1 MMNLRSKTRPVK
13 LGNLQ
18 VGGQNKVVIQSMCN
32 IKTERINEVAA
43 QINRCAALGAETMR
57 LSVMDEKDAL
67 AIKEIKKLVAIPLI
81 ADIHFD
87 YRLALAA
94 IEAGVDGVRI
104 NPGNIGKEENV
115 EKVVEAAKKHHV
127 PIRIGINSGSVDKT
141 INDGTHPLSAA
152 DLVASAK
159 KHVDILEKYEFY
171 DIALSLK
178 GTDVLLT
185 IEANRLAS
193 STFPYP
199 LHLGITEA
207 GTKEIGIIRSAAGL
221 APMLLEGIGDTI
233 RISLTAEPE
242 EEIIAAKRLL
252 HDLELYPNYP
262 TLISCPTCGRTEVNV
277 EKLASEVLN
286 HLETINKP
294 ISVAVMG
301 CVVNG
306 PGEAKQADIGI
317 AGGKNRWVIFS
328 KGEVIRTV
336 LEEDALAA
344 LIEEIDKI

>member
-1 MMNLRSKTRPVK
+1 MLFRS
-13 LGNLQ
+13 
-18 VGGQNKVVIQSMCN
+18 
-32 IKTERINEVAA
+32 
-43 QINRCAALGAETMR
+43 
-57 LSVMDEKDAL
+57 
-67 AIKEIKKLVAIPLI
+67 
-81 ADIHFD
+81 
-87 YRLALAA
+87 
-94 IEAGVDGVRI
+94 
-104 NPGNIGKEENV
+104 
-115 EKVVEAAKKHHV
+115 
-127 PIRIGINSGSVDKT
+127 
-141 INDGTHPLSAA
+141 THPLSAE